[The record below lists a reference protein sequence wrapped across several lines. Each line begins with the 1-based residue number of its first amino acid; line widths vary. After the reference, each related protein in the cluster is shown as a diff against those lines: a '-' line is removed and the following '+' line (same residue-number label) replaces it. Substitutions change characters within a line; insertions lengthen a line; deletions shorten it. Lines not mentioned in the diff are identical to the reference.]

1 MMTRMQDE
9 VHTPEPATERLGLLA
24 RIRLAVGVVATLA
37 VILFLLQNLQQV
49 DVRFLWFDW
58 SIRMTWA
65 LMASTAFGVL
75 ATAIFLLAAARRPQK
90 KRSRDAHQPH
100 A

>member
-1 MMTRMQDE
+1 MTRTQHE
-9 VHTPEPATERLGLLA
+9 AQPPEPATERLGLLA

-37 VILFLLQNLQQV
+37 VMLFLLQNLQQV

-75 ATAIFLLAAARRPQK
+75 ATVIFVLAAARRPK
-90 KRSRDAHQPH
+90 SERSRDARGPH

>member
-1 MMTRMQDE
+1 MTRTHDQAPA
-9 VHTPEPATERLGLLA
+9 PEPATERLGLLA

-37 VILFLLQNLQQV
+37 VMLFLLQNLQQV

-75 ATAIFLLAAARRPQK
+75 ATAIFVLAAARRTPRRTPK
-90 KRSRDAHQPH
+90 KPRG
-100 A
+100 

>member
-1 MMTRMQDE
+1 MTRTQHE
-9 VHTPEPATERLGLLA
+9 AQRPEPANERLGLLA

-75 ATAIFLLAAARRPQK
+75 ATVIFVLAAARRPPR
-90 KRSRDAHQPH
+90 KRSRNDDPRA
-100 A
+100 

>member
-1 MMTRMQDE
+1 MTRTQDQTQ
-9 VHTPEPATERLGLLA
+9 VPEPATERLGLLA

-37 VILFLLQNLQQV
+37 VMLFLLQNLQQV

-75 ATAIFLLAAARRPQK
+75 ATVIFVLAAARSTPK
-90 KRSRDAHQPH
+90 KRARDARDPH

>member
-1 MMTRMQDE
+1 MTRTQHQDQQ
-9 VHTPEPATERLGLLA
+9 PEPATERLGLLA
-24 RIRLAVGVVATLA
+24 RIRLVVGVVATLA
-37 VILFLLQNLQQV
+37 VMLFLLQNLQQV

-75 ATAIFLLAAARRPQK
+75 ATVIFVLAAARRPK
-90 KRSRDAHQPH
+90 KRSRNADDPRA
-100 A
+100 